1 MRFKTRDVS
10 EDEAM
15 DYVNH
20 LEFDDLLEFTYE
32 DAQFVKKHDPD
43 RIKQLIDMEPTDAED
58 KVWYKELF
66 EIPLEDWEKQYAEW
80 Q

>member
-10 EDEAM
+10 RDEAM
-15 DYVNH
+15 DYINS
-20 LEFDDLLEFTYE
+20 LEFDDLLEFTAE
-32 DAQFVKKHDPD
+32 DTEFVKEHDPD
-43 RIKQLIDMEPTDAED
+43 RIKQLIDMQPTDVED

-66 EIPLEDWEKQYAEW
+66 EVPLEDWEKQYAEW